1 MSGLNVVFDFAG
13 NFIAT
18 QEDFLQLP
26 TTSFGPRSPMST
38 PPTSYTTGSGGT
50 YQLRPDLS
58 RNGFQIV
65 AGSYAPFV
73 LPVVGS
79 IVIAD
84 AMVGDYQSY
93 VVSSLPE
100 HEQRGA
106 WHTYSSMLTGT
117 FGIGSGLKL

>member
-13 NFIAT
+13 NFIAG
-18 QEDFLQLP
+18 QDDFPQLP

-38 PPTSYTTGSGGT
+38 PTTYTTGAGGT
-50 YQLRPDLS
+50 YQMRPDLS
-58 RNGFQIV
+58 RNGFQIL
-65 AGSYAPFV
+65 AGSYGPFV
-73 LPVVGS
+73 VPIVGS

-100 HEQRGA
+100 YEQRGA